1 MSFSVSLCGPLP
13 LLELTLR
20 RDKLGISKH
29 CNLPLNYFYQKS
41 MSWCG
46 YFNLHY
52 INNSTVIK
60 EPPKYIARTVRKK
73 AVLENIYREH
83 TSQAGQVRSEREPV
97 KWGCGRR
104 MRTADNYKIRKI
116 RKDRSF
122 SSFNLRT
129 IACNL
134 YPCGLV
140 LIQKWQ
146 VPKHLDLKG
155 RLMSGT
161 LCKTNLGL
169 RVLKRR
175 PLATLL
181 MPCYRP
187 KFLVAL
193 NKSVLV
199 LG

>member
-1 MSFSVSLCGPLP
+1 MLRFSISYRAKKVIIKLFLSNIPDGNIISRNVSFLGDSVKC
-13 LLELTLR
+13 
-20 RDKLGISKH
+20 
-29 CNLPLNYFYQKS
+29 
-41 MSWCG
+41 
-46 YFNLHY
+46 
-52 INNSTVIK
+52 
-60 EPPKYIARTVRKK
+60 
-73 AVLENIYREH
+73 
-83 TSQAGQVRSEREPV
+83 
-97 KWGCGRR
+97 GCGRR

-155 RLMSGT
+155 RLMSET

-175 PLATLL
+175 PLVTLL
-181 MPCYRP
+181 MPCYLP

-193 NKSVLV
+193 KDER
-199 LG
+199 